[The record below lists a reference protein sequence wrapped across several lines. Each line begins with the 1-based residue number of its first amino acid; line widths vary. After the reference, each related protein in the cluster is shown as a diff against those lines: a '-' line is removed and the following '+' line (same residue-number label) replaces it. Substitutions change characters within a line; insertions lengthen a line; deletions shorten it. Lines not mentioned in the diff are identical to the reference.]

1 MTNKRKIINDPVYG
15 FLTIDDDIIFDV
27 ISHRWFQR
35 QRHFCNVKPD
45 CVIEN
50 LTLPVL
56 YEAPLMLEKANLSS
70 MVCRELSIAAS
81 AICLEL

>member
-35 QRHFCNVKPD
+35 QRHIGICGGGR
-45 CVIEN
+45 CVFRGQCDQGKD
-50 LTLPVL
+50 
-56 YEAPLMLEKANLSS
+56 PLSLG
-70 MVCRELSIAAS
+70 
-81 AICLEL
+81 